1 MHGHTAEIHL
11 FCSPVSRKE
20 ISSTPLHCLIPMM
33 KLLRFYI
40 IYRPFIILA
49 LIVTGICFQV
59 FNIDTVTAVLCYIAA
74 VISLVLYFMM
84 GTMRLVQEAVA
95 AGDVDA
101 AMDYIRHIKFP
112 KLLFKPIRMA
122 YYMLQS
128 NLALATDNLE
138 QAEANIRKSLDTNSS
153 LAGDM
158 KGSNLMQLGFIELRK
173 GNSKQARLHLIE
185 AVKVGIPDNES
196 LAATYLQL
204 CSMEIQR
211 QNYRVAKEYFK
222 KAKAAKPKNEE
233 VVKQIQLLEKQIPR
247 LPG

>member
-1 MHGHTAEIHL
+1 
-11 FCSPVSRKE
+11 
-20 ISSTPLHCLIPMM
+20 MM

-40 IYRPFIILA
+40 LYRPFFIVG
-49 LIVTGICFQV
+49 LIAFGIV
-59 FNIDTVTAVLCYIAA
+59 SHLYLDTVLAWICYVVA
-74 VISLVLYFMM
+74 VISIVLYFMM

-95 AGDVDA
+95 SGDVDK
-101 AMDYIRHIKFP
+101 AMDYIKLIKFP

-128 NLALATDNLE
+128 NLALATDDLGK
-138 QAEANIRKSLDTNSS
+138 AEDNIRKSLKTNST

-173 GNSKQARLHLIE
+173 GNNKEARQHLIE
-185 AVKVGIPDNES
+185 ALKVGIQDNES
-196 LAATYLQL
+196 LAATCLQL

-211 QNYRVAKEYFK
+211 QNYRIAKEYFK

-233 VVKQIQLLEKQIPR
+233 VVKQIQMLEKQIPR

>member
-1 MHGHTAEIHL
+1 
-11 FCSPVSRKE
+11 
-20 ISSTPLHCLIPMM
+20 MM

-40 IYRPFIILA
+40 LYRPFFIIG
-49 LIVTGICFQV
+49 LIAFGIV
-59 FNIDTVTAVLCYIAA
+59 SHLYLDTVLAWICYVVA
-74 VISLVLYFMM
+74 VISIVLYFMM

-95 AGDVDA
+95 SGDVDK
-101 AMDYIRHIKFP
+101 AMDYIQLIKFP

-128 NLALATDNLE
+128 NLALATDDLGK
-138 QAEANIRKSLDTNSS
+138 AEDNIRKSLNTNST

-173 GNSKQARLHLIE
+173 GNNKEARQHLIE
-185 AVKVGIPDNES
+185 ALKVGIQDKES
-196 LAATYLQL
+196 LAATCLQL

-211 QNYRVAKEYFK
+211 QNYRIAKEYFK

-233 VVKQIQLLEKQIPR
+233 VVKQIQMLEKQIPR

>member
-1 MHGHTAEIHL
+1 
-11 FCSPVSRKE
+11 
-20 ISSTPLHCLIPMM
+20 MM

-40 IYRPFIILA
+40 LYRPFFIIGLIAFGIVSHLYLDNVLA
-49 LIVTGICFQV
+49 WICYV
-59 FNIDTVTAVLCYIAA
+59 VA
-74 VISLVLYFMM
+74 VISIVLYFMM

-95 AGDVDA
+95 SGDVDK
-101 AMDYIRHIKFP
+101 AMDYIQLIKFP

-128 NLALATDNLE
+128 NLALATDDLGK
-138 QAEANIRKSLDTNSS
+138 AEDNIRKSLKTNST

-173 GNSKQARLHLIE
+173 GNNKEARQHLIE
-185 AVKVGIPDNES
+185 ALKVGIQDNES
-196 LAATYLQL
+196 LAATCLQL

-211 QNYRVAKEYFK
+211 QNYRIAKEYFK

-233 VVKQIQLLEKQIPR
+233 VVKQIQMLEKQIPR

>member
-1 MHGHTAEIHL
+1 
-11 FCSPVSRKE
+11 
-20 ISSTPLHCLIPMM
+20 MM

-40 IYRPFIILA
+40 LYRPFIIVG
-49 LIVTGICFQV
+49 LIVFGIV
-59 FNIDTVTAVLCYIAA
+59 SHLYLDTVLAWLCYIAA
-74 VISLVLYFMM
+74 FISILLYFMM

-95 AGDVDA
+95 AGDVDL
-101 AMDYIRHIKFP
+101 AMAHIKHIKFP

-128 NLALATDNLE
+128 NLALASDNLE
-138 QAEANIRKSLDTNSS
+138 LAEDNIRKSLKTNSTM
-153 LAGDM
+153 AGDM

-173 GNSKQARLHLIE
+173 GNAKQARIHLLE
-185 AVKVGIPDNES
+185 AVKIGIPDNES

-211 QNYRVAKEYFK
+211 QNYRIAKEYFK

-233 VVKQIQLLEKQIPR
+233 VVKQILMLEKQIPR

>member
-1 MHGHTAEIHL
+1 
-11 FCSPVSRKE
+11 
-20 ISSTPLHCLIPMM
+20 MM

-40 IYRPFIILA
+40 LYRPFFIIG
-49 LIVTGICFQV
+49 LIAFGIV
-59 FNIDTVTAVLCYIAA
+59 SHLYLDTVLAWICYVVA
-74 VISLVLYFMM
+74 VISIVLYFMM

-95 AGDVDA
+95 SGDVDK
-101 AMDYIRHIKFP
+101 AMDYIQLIKFP

-128 NLALATDNLE
+128 NLALATDDLGK
-138 QAEANIRKSLDTNSS
+138 AEDNIRKSLNTNST

-173 GNSKQARLHLIE
+173 GNNKEARQHLIE
-185 AVKVGIPDNES
+185 ALKVGIKDNES
-196 LAATYLQL
+196 LAATCLQL

-211 QNYRVAKEYFK
+211 QNYRIAKEYFK

-233 VVKQIQLLEKQIPR
+233 VVKQIQMLEKQIPR

>member
-1 MHGHTAEIHL
+1 MGIPPKFTYFAAR
-11 FCSPVSRKE
+11 FSKRKSPK
-20 ISSTPLHCLIPMM
+20 TPFYLYNMM

-40 IYRPFIILA
+40 VYRPYFILG
-49 LIVTGICFQV
+49 LIGFGIV
-59 FNIDTVTAVLCYIAA
+59 SHIYLDTVLAWLCYIAA
-74 VISLVLYFMM
+74 FISILLYFMM
-84 GTMRLVQEAVA
+84 GTMRLVQESVA
-95 AGDVDA
+95 SGDVDA
-101 AMDYIRHIKFP
+101 AMEYIKHIKFP

-128 NLALATDNLE
+128 NLALASDDLGK
-138 QAEANIRKSLDTNSS
+138 AEDNIRKSLQTNST

-173 GNSKQARLHLIE
+173 GNAKQARLHLIE
-185 AVKVGIPDNES
+185 AVKIGIPDNES

-222 KAKAAKPKNEE
+222 KAKQAKPKNEE
-233 VVKQIQLLEKQIPR
+233 IVKQIQLLEKQIPR

>member
-1 MHGHTAEIHL
+1 
-11 FCSPVSRKE
+11 
-20 ISSTPLHCLIPMM
+20 MM

-40 IYRPFIILA
+40 LYLPFFIIG
-49 LIVTGICFQV
+49 LIVFGIV
-59 FNIDTVTAVLCYIAA
+59 SHLYLDTVLAWICYVVAF
-74 VISLVLYFMM
+74 ISIILYFMM

-95 AGDVDA
+95 SGDVDK
-101 AMDYIRHIKFP
+101 AMDYIKLIKFP
-112 KLLFKPIRMA
+112 KLLFKPIRKA

-128 NLALATDNLE
+128 NLALATDDLGK
-138 QAEANIRKSLDTNSS
+138 AEDNIRKSLKTNST

-173 GNSKQARLHLIE
+173 GNNKEARQHLIE
-185 AVKVGIPDNES
+185 ALKVGIQDNES
-196 LAATYLQL
+196 LAATCLQL

-211 QNYRVAKEYFK
+211 QNYRIAKEYFK

-233 VVKQIQLLEKQIPR
+233 VVKQIQMLEKQIPR

>member
-1 MHGHTAEIHL
+1 
-11 FCSPVSRKE
+11 
-20 ISSTPLHCLIPMM
+20 MM

-40 IYRPFIILA
+40 LYRPYFIIGLIVFGIVSHLYLDTVLAWICYVVA
-49 LIVTGICFQV
+49 LISI
-59 FNIDTVTAVLCYIAA
+59 I
-74 VISLVLYFMM
+74 LYFMM

-95 AGDVDA
+95 SGDVDK
-101 AMDYIRHIKFP
+101 AMDYIQLIKFP

-128 NLALATDNLE
+128 NLALASDDLGK
-138 QAEANIRKSLDTNSS
+138 AEDNIRKSLKTNST

-173 GNSKQARLHLIE
+173 GNNKEARQHLIE
-185 AVKVGIPDNES
+185 ALKVGIQDNES
-196 LAATYLQL
+196 LAATCLQL

-211 QNYRVAKEYFK
+211 QNYRIAKEYFK

-233 VVKQIQLLEKQIPR
+233 VVKQIQMLEKQIPR